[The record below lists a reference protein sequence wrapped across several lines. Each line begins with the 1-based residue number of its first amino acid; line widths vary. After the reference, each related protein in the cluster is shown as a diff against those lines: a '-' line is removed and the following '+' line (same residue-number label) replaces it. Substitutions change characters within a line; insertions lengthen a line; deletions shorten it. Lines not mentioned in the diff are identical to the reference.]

1 MPVFVNF
8 RYMDTVN
15 AKWNTMNMKRGGLL
29 VYVVMIVVGILG
41 LFFYFNQSRTAAPL
55 QASQPEKKPQQTIS
69 VAIAT
74 RDLDAR
80 TILRAGDF
88 QIKTGFVE

>member
-1 MPVFVNF
+1 
-8 RYMDTVN
+8 
-15 AKWNTMNMKRGGLL
+15 MNMKRGGLL

-88 QIKTGFVE
+88 QIKKHGAGEFMDFAGITGGAGQR

>member
-1 MPVFVNF
+1 
-8 RYMDTVN
+8 MDTVN
-15 AKWNTMNMKRGGLL
+15 AKWKTMNMKRGGLL

-69 VAIAT
+69 VVVAT
-74 RDLDAR
+74 RDFRRQND
-80 TILRAGDF
+80 T
-88 QIKTGFVE
+88 TGRGLSD